1 MLLKSNKKLPMT
13 NKQYFVK
20 TFTFVFFFVAFCQIA
35 YKIVTARDE
44 VTFDYFLKLSA
55 IAFFFAFMLGIINY
69 FARIDFFSSKFKN
82 VQ

>member
-20 TFTFVFFFVAFCQIA
+20 TFTFVFFIFAFCQIA

-44 VTFDYFLKLSA
+44 VTFEYFVKLSA
-55 IAFFFAFMLGIINY
+55 IAFVFAFILGIINY
-69 FARIDFFSSKFKN
+69 FARIDFFSSKLKN